1 MAGRL
6 RKLRLASMPAIS
18 ENDDEE
24 NFNTD
29 YSIAMEYHG
38 PVGYAIPQVI
48 PVNISQIPI
57 QFLIVFSLNMPCTD
71 YRFQNH

>member
-1 MAGRL
+1 MAGL
-6 RKLRLASMPAIS
+6 VRKLRLASVPAIS

-24 NFNTD
+24 NFNAD

-38 PVGYAIPQVI
+38 PVTYAIPQVI

-57 QFLIVFSLNMPCTD
+57 QFLRVFSLNMPCTD
-71 YRFQNH
+71 YRF